1 MERTAKKVSKELK
14 TRRERIL
21 EITTLAMFSA
31 IIIVM
36 VFVPWLGLITL
47 FGIPS
52 ITLIHIPVLIG
63 GAMLGRKQGAFLGL
77 VFGVGTLIRAT
88 YSAGFD
94 YLFIFPWV
102 SVIPRVIFGFLIYDT
117 YHLILKFFGWIA
129 GNRKWVWFLK
139 QRLTALIVSFA
150 ILTALHT
157 LMVVPMIVATFPL
170 AMGNAS
176 IGDLVGGDT
185 MAVIEANTG
194 WTGVKI
200 FLASIFLSNGAI
212 EALLAATV
220 GAVVAD
226 RLIAYRKK
234 NEENAESESEVSHD
248 AGTD

>member
-1 MERTAKKVSKELK
+1 MENSVKKAPKAPK

-31 IIIVM
+31 IIILM

-88 YSAGFD
+88 YSSGFD

-102 SVIPRVIFGFLIYDT
+102 SVIPRVIFGFVVYDVVRW
-117 YHLILKFFGWIA
+117 ISQFFRWVSGK
-129 GNRKWVWFLK
+129 RKWLWFLK

-150 ILTALHT
+150 VLTAFHT
-157 LMVVPMIVATFPL
+157 LMVVPMMVATFPL
-170 AMGNAS
+170 AMGYAS

-185 MAVIEANTG
+185 IAVMEANSG
-194 WTGVKI
+194 WYGVKI

-226 RLIAYRKK
+226 RLMAFRQK
-234 NEENAESESEVSHD
+234 NERNAEPESEVVDHV
-248 AGTD
+248 GTD